1 MLKLSSSQRKWLV
14 LALVAWLIILVG
26 LIFIPQSRPAD
37 SREAEVAPT
46 NSLTTTMQS
55 VKHTG
60 GASVAQ
66 LVNPARVYDEN
77 KYSSFTSLCPND
89 TDELKSAKM
98 QALKLDDE
106 PDLGGDYGYM
116 VLLPTDEN
124 APVMLDQVALKDVDI
139 CTITQD
145 RAYPLENPLPFYY
158 TGDHWELGINQ

>member
-1 MLKLSSSQRKWLV
+1 MLKLTSSQRNWLV
-14 LALVAWLIILVG
+14 LALVAWLVILVG
-26 LIFIPQSRPAD
+26 LIFIPQSQPAD

-46 NSLTTTMQS
+46 NSLSTTMQS

-77 KYSSFTSLCPND
+77 TFSSYTSLCPND
-89 TDELKSAKM
+89 PDELKSAKT
-98 QALKLDDE
+98 QALQLDSE
-106 PDLGGDYGYM
+106 PDLSGDYGYM

-145 RAYPLENPLPFYY
+145 RAYPLQNPLPFYY
-158 TGDHWELGINQ
+158 TGDHWELGIQE